1 MIVHAVTEGDTT
13 EERINALE
21 GWTFEGVKGTLT
33 IRAEDH
39 ALLQPMYQVRLVGSG
54 ADATPELIAEIPA
67 ADVEPPVAE

>member
-1 MIVHAVTEGDTT
+1 M
-13 EERINALE
+13 
-21 GWTFEGVKGTLT
+21 KGTLT

-54 ADATPELIAEIPA
+54 ADAVPELIAEIPA